1 MCKSP
6 DLRLAASTPDKVRRY
21 IALSIPALGAF
32 AFLSRQGESLAQTLP
47 GLSPAA
53 MEATAPP
60 LPVVGTLLRLPEL
73 VLLDG
78 SAFGPAQ
85 ARNRITL
92 VYWWSS
98 TCPFCALQ
106 SPEIQKLWLAQQSR
120 GWQMLALSVDK
131 KPADAVAYL
140 RKKGYTFPSAW
151 VTPEVHRAF
160 PKPKGLPVTLVLGRD
175 VKVLQAERGQMFP
188 EDVEQLARWH

>member
-1 MCKSP
+1 MNK
-6 DLRLAASTPDKVRRY
+6 LRR
-21 IALSIPALGAF
+21 SIVAGLPVLGAV
-32 AFLSRQGESLAQTLP
+32 AFMARHGVALAQTP
-47 GLSPAA
+47 PALSPAA

-60 LPVVGTLLRLPEL
+60 LPGVGTLLNLPEV

-78 SAFGPAQ
+78 IVFKPAQ
-85 ARNRITL
+85 TRNRITL

-106 SPEIQKLWLAQQSR
+106 SPEIQKLWTAQQSH

-131 KPADAVAYL
+131 QPVDAAAYL
-140 RKKGYTFPSAW
+140 KKKGYTFPSAW
-151 VTPEVHRAF
+151 VTPDVHRAF
-160 PKPKGLPVTLVLGRD
+160 PKPKGLPITLVLGRD
-175 VKVLQAERGQMFP
+175 GRVLQAERGQMFA

>member
-1 MCKSP
+1 MFKSP
-6 DLRLAASTPDKVRRY
+6 KLRFAASTTDKVRRSVV
-21 IALSIPALGAF
+21 LSIPALGAL
-32 AFLSRQGESLAQTLP
+32 AFMARQGVSLAQTSP

-60 LPVVGTLLRLPEL
+60 LPAVGTLLHLPDL

-78 SAFGPAQ
+78 RAFSAAQ
-85 ARNRITL
+85 TRNRITL

-106 SPEIQKLWLAQQSR
+106 SPEIQKLWTTQQSR

-131 KPADAVAYL
+131 KPSDAVAYL

-151 VTPEVHRAF
+151 VSPEVHRAF
-160 PKPKGLPVTLVLGRD
+160 PKPKGLPVTLVVGRD
-175 VKVLQAERGQMFP
+175 GKVLQAERGQMFA
-188 EDVEQLARWH
+188 EDVELLTRWH

>member
-1 MCKSP
+1 MNK
-6 DLRLAASTPDKVRRY
+6 LRRTIVAGFPG
-21 IALSIPALGAF
+21 LGAL
-32 AFLSRQGESLAQTLP
+32 AFMARHGVSLAQTSP

-60 LPVVGTLLRLPEL
+60 LPAVGTLLHLPEL

-78 SAFGPAQ
+78 SVFKPAH

-106 SPEIQKLWLAQQSR
+106 SPEIEKLWLAQQSK

-131 KPADAVAYL
+131 QPADAVVYL

-151 VTPEVHRAF
+151 VSPDVHRAF
-160 PKPKGLPVTLVLGRD
+160 PKPKGLPITLVVGRGG
-175 VKVLQAERGQMFP
+175 KVLQAERGQMFA

>member
-1 MCKSP
+1 M
-6 DLRLAASTPDKVRRY
+6 DELRR
-21 IALSIPALGAF
+21 SIVAGIPVLGAL
-32 AFLSRQGESLAQTLP
+32 AFMARHGVALAQTSP
-47 GLSPAA
+47 ALSPAA

-60 LPVVGTLLRLPEL
+60 LPGVGILLHLPEL

-78 SAFGPAQ
+78 SVFKPAQ
-85 ARNRITL
+85 TRNRITL

-106 SPEIQKLWLAQQSR
+106 SPEIQKLWIAQQSK

-131 KPADAVAYL
+131 QPADAVAYL
-140 RKKGYTFPSAW
+140 KKKGYTFPSAW
-151 VTPEVHRAF
+151 VNSDVHRVF
-160 PKPKGLPVTLVLGRD
+160 PKPKGLPVTLVMGRD
-175 VKVLQAERGQMFP
+175 GKVLQAERGQMFP

>member
-1 MCKSP
+1 MNY
-6 DLRLAASTPDKVRRY
+6 VRR
-21 IALSIPALGAF
+21 SIVAGIPVLGAL
-32 AFLSRQGESLAQTLP
+32 AFMARHGVALAQTSP
-47 GLSPAA
+47 ALSPAA

-60 LPVVGTLLRLPEL
+60 LPGVGILLHLPEL

-78 SAFGPAQ
+78 SVFKPAQ
-85 ARNRITL
+85 TRNRITL

-106 SPEIQKLWLAQQSR
+106 SPEIQKLWIAQQSK

-131 KPADAVAYL
+131 QPADAVAYL
-140 RKKGYTFPSAW
+140 KKKGYTFPSAW

-160 PKPKGLPVTLVLGRD
+160 PKPKGLPITLVLGRD
-175 VKVLQAERGQMFP
+175 GKVLQAERGQMFP

>member
-1 MCKSP
+1 MNN
-6 DLRLAASTPDKVRRY
+6 VRRA
-21 IALSIPALGAF
+21 IVAGIPALGAL
-32 AFLSRQGESLAQTLP
+32 AIMARNGVALAQTSP
-47 GLSPAA
+47 ALSPAA

-60 LPVVGTLLRLPEL
+60 LPGAGTLLHLPEV

-78 SAFGPAQ
+78 SLFKPAQ
-85 ARNRITL
+85 TRNRITL

-106 SPEIQKLWLAQQSR
+106 SPEIQKLWLAQQSH

-131 KPADAVAYL
+131 QPADAVAYL

-151 VTPEVHRAF
+151 VSPEVHRAF
-160 PKPKGLPVTLVLGRD
+160 PKPKGLPITLVLGRD
-175 VKVLQAERGQMFP
+175 GKVLQAERGQMFP